1 MKSEY
6 VYFDHNATTPMDPLV
21 RSEMLDF
28 MDSNFGNASSRH
40 SLGTVA
46 SEAVERARSQIAE
59 LVEVEKKQI
68 IFTSGGTESNNLIIK
83 GFGLTRPPGKIIIST
98 IEHPCIKKPAN
109 SLSKIGWD
117 VSSVPV
123 GESGV
128 VDLSCLEESLDQGG
142 NVLSVMLANNETGV
156 FQPIEL
162 ISEMASKARV
172 FFHTDAVQAIGKV
185 PVSFEKLGV
194 QAMSISAH
202 KLNGPKGVGALIV
215 DKKISIDPLIEGG
228 GHEGGLRSGTL
239 NVPAIVGFGK
249 ACELATKRIKLITNS
264 SEFLRP
270 LLEEKLAQM
279 GATIFGRDEKRLPNT
294 SYFAVPEVVGETLVM
309 ALDSAGFAVSSGA
322 ACSSSSEGPSEVL
335 KAMNVEEDVAIGAVR
350 VSFGPN
356 NTEDEVQRFS
366 MKLENIINSFRSM
379 SAVAI

>member
-6 VYFDHNATTPMDPLV
+6 VYFDHNATTLMDPLV